1 VALPDAQ
8 VRKLLSG
15 IRNPIHKT
23 SLALMY
29 ACGLRISEAATLEI
43 SAIDGANGLLRI
55 IGKGDK
61 QRLVPL
67 PAPLLDALRSLW
79 RTHRHPRW
87 MFPSRNGA
95 NAVNQQ
101 VLSRTFRV
109 AARAAGITQ
118 SVTAHAL
125 RHSYATRLLEHGVDT
140 RIVQILLGHANIS
153 TTAIYTHLTEPTRV
167 SLRGVVDGLMTGL

>member
-29 ACGLRISEAATLEI
+29 ACGLRISEAATLEV
-43 SAIDGANGLLRI
+43 SAIDGANRLLRI

-67 PAPLLDALRSLW
+67 PAPLLDELR
-79 RTHRHPRW
+79 
-87 MFPSRNGA
+87 N
-95 NAVNQQ
+95 V
-101 VLSRTFRV
+101 
-109 AARAAGITQ
+109 
-118 SVTAHAL
+118 
-125 RHSYATRLLEHGVDT
+125 
-140 RIVQILLGHANIS
+140 
-153 TTAIYTHLTEPTRV
+153 
-167 SLRGVVDGLMTGL
+167 